1 MTADQERTGPTP
13 NAGRAAARSRDV
25 TVTALIIS
33 VLSFAMT
40 ITGPIWAPRLY
51 GIPSSAQIM
60 VLGVAQLRP
69 ALLSD
74 EPFRDQLSLVR
85 GMMPSQPDVNQ
96 ALDTLAAYADKGVPT
111 LPELQASFIGFANA
125 IMLNDIVSTQSSG
138 FDRAV
143 ISMAAALHL
152 HALAHWLNDTRPSS
166 AIVWEAK
173 IRLDAGDLAGA
184 SAALGK
190 LTGPEAKIA
199 QPWIGAVDSR
209 IAADQVLQ
217 LLETVAQSRVG
228 MPAQR
233 S

>member
-1 MTADQERTGPTP
+1 MAADQDVTGPTP
-13 NAGRAAARSRDV
+13 NAGSAATRLRDL
-25 TVTALIIS
+25 TFTALVIS
-33 VLSFAMT
+33 VLSFVMA

-111 LPELQASFIGFANA
+111 LPELQASFVSFANA
-125 IMLNDIVSTQSSG
+125 IVLNDIVSTQSSR

-143 ISMAAALHL
+143 ISTPAALHL

-173 IRLDAGDLAGA
+173 TRLDTGDLAGA

-190 LTGPEAKIA
+190 LSGPEAKIA
-199 QPWIGAVDSR
+199 QPWISAVGSR
-209 IAADQVLQ
+209 IAADQVLE
-217 LLETVAQSRVG
+217 LLETVAQSRAG
-228 MPAQR
+228 MAAQR

>member
-1 MTADQERTGPTP
+1 MTADQDMTGPTP
-13 NAGRAAARSRDV
+13 SAGRAATRLRDV
-25 TVTALIIS
+25 TFAALIIS
-33 VLSFAMT
+33 VLSFVMA

-96 ALDTLAAYADKGVPT
+96 ALDALAVYADKGVPT
-111 LPELQASFIGFANA
+111 LPELQASFVGCANA
-125 IMLNDIVSTQSSG
+125 IVLSDIVSTQSSG

-143 ISMAAALHL
+143 ISAAAALHL
-152 HALAHWLNDTRPSS
+152 HALAHWLNDPRPAS

-173 IRLDAGDLAGA
+173 AHLDAGNLAEA
-184 SAALGK
+184 SAALGR

-199 QPWIGAVDSR
+199 QPWISAVGSR
-209 IAADQVLQ
+209 IAADQVLE